1 MSAVSSSS
9 KSSTSVRS
17 DRSSTAGSL
26 PGSVGPAPRR
36 RGARRASGSHDG
48 AMSTWTIVVAAGTG
62 QRFGGEVP
70 KQFLPLGGRRVL
82 DWAVAGARA
91 ATDGVVVVVG
101 AAADPGYG
109 RRGRGGARWSRA
121 IGFGAC
127 RAGGAPAGL
136 RHRRRARRR
145 PPPGRPRPYR
155 AVVAAVRAGAD
166 GAIPGTAVT
175 DTIKAV
181 RDGVVV
187 DTPDRDSLVAVQT
200 PQAFRFDVLRRAHD
214 GGGQA
219 TDDAASVEARG
230 FGAVAAAGDPDNLK
244 ITPTVRSPPAPRPW
258 SRAGPAWTGRLPAWR
273 CGSVR
278 GSTSTPSATTPG
290 GSSCWAGS
298 SSPTSAA

>member
-1 MSAVSSSS
+1 
-9 KSSTSVRS
+9 
-17 DRSSTAGSL
+17 
-26 PGSVGPAPRR
+26 
-36 RGARRASGSHDG
+36 
-48 AMSTWTIVVAAGTG
+48 MSTWTIVVAAGTG

-101 AAADPGYG
+101 AAADPGTVDADAVVL
-109 RRGRGGARWSRA
+109 GGAERSDSV
-121 IGFGAC
+121 
-127 RAGGAPAGL
+127 RAGLEALPPDCDIVVVHDGARPLADPAL
-136 RHRRRARRR
+136 
-145 PPPGRPRPYR
+145 YR

-200 PQAFRFDVLRRAHD
+200 PQAFRVDALRRAHD

-219 TDDAASVEARG
+219 TDDAALVEARG
-230 FGAVAAAGDPDNLK
+230 GRVVVVAGDPDNLK
-244 ITPTVRSPPAPRPW
+244 ITQPADLARAEAVVAR
-258 SRAGPAWTGRLPAWR
+258 RAGADG
-273 CGSVR
+273 
-278 GSTSTPSATTPG
+278 
-290 GSSCWAGS
+290 
-298 SSPTSAA
+298 